1 MEAEQIFKMLEG
13 VLDAKL
19 KPLQQEITDMKQ
31 DLTDLKQDMVG
42 VKQELSD
49 LKQDMVSV
57 KQELTDLKQD
67 TTEMKQ
73 EISGLHN
80 KLDLLASEQPDD
92 TLALLQIMNTKLDSM
107 QKDVEF
113 TFLKTSKNELEIN
126 RLKTQ

>member
-1 MEAEQIFKMLEG
+1 MLET

-19 KPLQQEITDMKQ
+19 KPLQQEMTDMKQ
-31 DLTDLKQDMVG
+31 DITG
-42 VKQELSD
+42 I
-49 LKQDMVSV
+49 
-57 KQELTDLKQD
+57 KQELTDMKQD
-67 TTEMKQ
+67 ITGIKQEMTGMKQ
-73 EISGLHN
+73 DITGIKQEMTGMKQDMVDMKQDISGLHN

-92 TLALLQIMNTKLDSM
+92 TLALLQIINTKLDII

>member
-1 MEAEQIFKMLEG
+1 MEAEQVLKMLET

-19 KPLQQEITDMKQ
+19 EPL
-31 DLTDLKQDMVG
+31 
-42 VKQELSD
+42 
-49 LKQDMVSV
+49 

-67 TTEMKQ
+67 
-73 EISGLHN
+73 ISSLHS

-92 TLALLQIMNTKLDSM
+92 TLALLQIMNTKLDSI

-113 TFLKTSKNELEIN
+113 TFFKTSKNELEIN